1 MEHVIQFGIGIDD
14 RAIVQRV
21 EENAEK
27 VIIEDLK
34 KEVKKAIFEVGNG
47 WYDRDQVK
55 GPSYWFEQR
64 INEWLEEH
72 KDEIIQ
78 VTSDKLADKLSRTK
92 AVKEAA
98 ARIAEEV

>member
-1 MEHVIQFGIGIDD
+1 MEHIIQFGIGIDD
-14 RAIVQRV
+14 QAIIQQVSK
-21 EENAEK
+21 NAEK

-34 KEVKKAIFEVGNG
+34 KDVKKAIFEVDDS
-47 WYDRDQVK
+47 WYGKGQVK
-55 GPSYWFEQR
+55 GPNYWFEQR

-72 KDEIIQ
+72 KDEIIR

-98 ARIAEEV
+98 ARIAENV